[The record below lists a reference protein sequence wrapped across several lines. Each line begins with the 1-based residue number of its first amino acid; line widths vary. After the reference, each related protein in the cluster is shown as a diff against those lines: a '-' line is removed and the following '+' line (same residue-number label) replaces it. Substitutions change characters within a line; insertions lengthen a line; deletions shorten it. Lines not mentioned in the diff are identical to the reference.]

1 MKVAIPIFGPRVS
14 PRFDYAPG
22 LLLFNLENGKVVG
35 SEKFSLRDWD
45 RFQRLQKMQELGVQT
60 LICGGIDGNSAQ
72 VLSEY
77 GIRVI
82 AWVAGEADEAIQFF
96 LQGKLRP
103 GVELCPRCRRGRRRA
118 QGFRWE

>member
-1 MKVAIPIFGPRVS
+1 LAIPIFGPRVS

-22 LLLFNLENGKVVG
+22 LLLFNLEDGKVVG
-35 SEKFSLRDWD
+35 SEKFSFQAWD
-45 RFQRLQKMQELGVQT
+45 RLQRLQKLQELGVQT

-72 VLSEY
+72 ILSDC

-82 AWVAGEADEAIQFF
+82 AWVAGEADEAMRCF

-103 GVELCPRCRRGRRRA
+103 GVELCPRCRRGRRMGPR
-118 QGFRWE
+118 FRRE

>member
-22 LLLFNLENGKVVG
+22 LLLFNLEDGKVVG
-35 SEKFSLRDWD
+35 SEKFSLQAWD
-45 RFQRLQKMQELGVQT
+45 RLQRLQNLQELGVQT

-72 VLSEY
+72 VLSDY

-82 AWVAGEADEAIQFF
+82 AWVAGEADEAMQFF
-96 LQGKLRP
+96 LEGKLRP
-103 GVELCPRCRRGRRRA
+103 GVELCPRCRRGRRRG
-118 QGFRWE
+118 QKIR

>member
-22 LLLFNLENGKVVG
+22 LLLFNLEDNRVVE
-35 SEKFSLRDWD
+35 SEKFSLQAWD
-45 RFQRLQKMQELGVQT
+45 RLQRLQKLRELGVNT

-72 VLSEY
+72 ILSDY

-82 AWVAGEADEAIQFF
+82 AWVAGEADEAMRCF

-103 GVELCPRCRRGRRRA
+103 GVKLCARCRRGRQRGP
-118 QGFRWE
+118 GFRRE

>member
-22 LLLFNLENGKVVG
+22 LLLFDLEAGRVVG
-35 SEKFSLRDWD
+35 SEKFSLQDWD
-45 RFQRLQKMQELGVQT
+45 RFQRLQKLRELGVQT

-72 VLSEY
+72 ILSDY

-82 AWVAGEADEAIQFF
+82 AWVAGEADEAMRCF
-96 LQGKLRP
+96 LRGKLRP
-103 GVELCPRCRRGRRRA
+103 GVEVCPRCRRRGQGGRR
-118 QGFRWE
+118 FRWG

>member
-22 LLLFNLENGKVVG
+22 LLLFNLEDGKVEG
-35 SEKFSLRDWD
+35 IERFSLQTWD
-45 RFQRLQKMQELGVQT
+45 RLQRLQKLQELGVQT

-72 VLSEY
+72 ILSDY

-82 AWVAGEADEAIQFF
+82 AWVAGEAEEALRRF

-103 GVELCPRCRRGRRRA
+103 GVELCPRCRRGRGMGQR
-118 QGFRWE
+118 FRWG

>member
-22 LLLFNLENGKVVG
+22 LLLFNLEDNRVVE
-35 SEKFSLRDWD
+35 SEKFSLQAWD
-45 RFQRLQKMQELGVQT
+45 RLQRLQKLRELGVNT

-72 VLSEY
+72 ILSDY

-82 AWVAGEADEAIQFF
+82 AWVAGEADEAMRCF

-103 GVELCPRCRRGRRRA
+103 GVELCARCRRGRRRGP
-118 QGFRWE
+118 GFRWE

>member
-22 LLLFNLENGKVVG
+22 LLLFNLEDGKLVG
-35 SEKFSLRDWD
+35 SEKFSLQTWD
-45 RFQRLQKMQELGVQT
+45 RLQRLQKLKELGVQA
-60 LICGGIDGNSAQ
+60 LICGGIDGNSAKI
-72 VLSEY
+72 LSDY

-82 AWVAGEADEAIQFF
+82 AWVAGEADEAIRCF

-103 GVELCPRCRRGRRRA
+103 GVELCPRCPRGRRSR
-118 QGFRWE
+118 QRFHWG

>member
-14 PRFDYAPG
+14 PRFDYAPA
-22 LLLFNLENGKVVG
+22 LLLFNLEDNRVVE
-35 SEKFSLRDWD
+35 SEKFSLQAWD
-45 RFQRLQKMQELGVQT
+45 RLQRLQKLRELGVKT

-72 VLSEY
+72 ILSDY

-82 AWVAGEADEAIQFF
+82 AWVAGEADEAMRCF

-103 GVELCPRCRRGRRRA
+103 RVELCPRCRRGRRRGP
-118 QGFRWE
+118 GFRWE

>member
-1 MKVAIPIFGPRVS
+1 MKVAIPIFGLRVS

-22 LLLFNLENGKVVG
+22 LLLFNLEDGKMVG
-35 SEKFSLRDWD
+35 SEKFSLQAWD
-45 RFQRLQKMQELGVQT
+45 RLQRLQKMRELGVHT

-72 VLSEY
+72 ILSDY

-96 LQGKLRP
+96 MQGKLRP
-103 GVELCPRCRRGRRRA
+103 GVELCPRCRRGQRRGRR
-118 QGFRWE
+118 F

>member
-1 MKVAIPIFGPRVS
+1 MAIPTFGPRVS

-22 LLLFNLENGKVVG
+22 LLLINLENGKVVEK
-35 SEKFSLRDWD
+35 EKFSLQAWD
-45 RFQRLQKMQELGVQT
+45 RLQRLQKLQELGVQT

-72 VLSEY
+72 ILSDY

-96 LQGKLRP
+96 LDGKLRP
-103 GVELCPRCRRGRRRA
+103 GVELGARWRRGRRR
-118 QGFRWE
+118 GKRFRGE

>member
-22 LLLFNLENGKVVG
+22 LLIFNLEDGKVLK
-35 SEKFSLRDWD
+35 SEKFSLQTWD
-45 RFQRLQKMQELGVQT
+45 RLQRLQKLQELGVQT

-72 VLSEY
+72 VLSDY

-82 AWVAGEADEAIQFF
+82 AWVAGEADEAMRCF
-96 LQGKLRP
+96 LQGTLRP
-103 GVELCPRCRRGRRRA
+103 GVALCPRCRRERRRG
-118 QGFRWE
+118 QR

>member
-14 PRFDYAPG
+14 PRFDYAPA
-22 LLLFNLENGKVVG
+22 LLLFNLEDNRVVE
-35 SEKFSLRDWD
+35 SEKFSLQAWD
-45 RFQRLQKMQELGVQT
+45 RLQRLQKLRELGVKT

-72 VLSEY
+72 ILSDY

-82 AWVAGEADEAIQFF
+82 AWVAGEADEAMRCF

-103 GVELCPRCRRGRRRA
+103 GVELCARCRRGRRRGP
-118 QGFRWE
+118 GFRWE

>member
-1 MKVAIPIFGPRVS
+1 MKVAIPTFGPRVS

-22 LLLFNLENGKVVG
+22 LLLINLEDGKVVG
-35 SEKFSLRDWD
+35 SERFSLQAWD
-45 RFQRLQKMQELGVQT
+45 RFQRLQKLRELGVQT

-72 VLSEY
+72 ILSDY

-96 LQGKLRP
+96 LEGKLRP
-103 GVELCPRCRRGRRRA
+103 GVELGPRWRRGRRRG
-118 QGFRWE
+118 QRFRWE

>member
-22 LLLFNLENGKVVG
+22 LLLFNLEDGKLVG
-35 SEKFSLRDWD
+35 SEKFSLQTWD
-45 RFQRLQKMQELGVQT
+45 RLQRLQKLKELGVQA
-60 LICGGIDGNSAQ
+60 LICGGIDGNSAKI
-72 VLSEY
+72 LSDY

-82 AWVAGEADEAIQFF
+82 AWVAGEADEAMRCF

-103 GVELCPRCRRGRRRA
+103 GVELCPRCPRGRRSR
-118 QGFRWE
+118 QRFHWG

>member
-22 LLLFNLENGKVVG
+22 LFLFNLEDNRVVE
-35 SEKFSLRDWD
+35 SEKFSLQAWD
-45 RFQRLQKMQELGVQT
+45 RLQRLQKLRELGVNT

-72 VLSEY
+72 ILSDY

-82 AWVAGEADEAIQFF
+82 AWVAGEADEAMRCF

-103 GVELCPRCRRGRRRA
+103 GVELCARCRRGRRRGP
-118 QGFRWE
+118 GFRWE

>member
-22 LLLFNLENGKVVG
+22 LLLFNLEDNRVVE
-35 SEKFSLRDWD
+35 SEKFSLQAWD
-45 RFQRLQKMQELGVQT
+45 RLQRLQKLRELGVKT

-72 VLSEY
+72 ILSDY

-82 AWVAGEADEAIQFF
+82 AWVAGEADEAMRCF

-103 GVELCPRCRRGRRRA
+103 GVELCARCRRGRRRGP
-118 QGFRWE
+118 GFRWE